1 MLQKKKRKDEEMMQ
15 EGTTKRER
23 RKAMGDAVLP
33 DTNEMN
39 TKTRTNSCNSRREE
53 KMAKRGLRNKVI
65 TMMVAFAV
73 AFTFMPMNSVNTYA
87 ASKAKKP
94 SKPAITSMSVESST
108 ITVKWKK
115 AKNAKQYQ
123 VALKTYPKGWKY
135 VKKVKKT
142 KKNKKAYTKKG
153 KYKVVKAKKGKYKV
167 YRYQTIVKYK
177 TLKGKT
183 KSTKYSYKAP
193 KRGTK
198 YTLAVR
204 ALNGKKKSAW
214 TSKSAATWNKDTLR
228 IDGKKHTHK
237 WEAEYKTV
245 DEHVKVKEQVQT
257 GTKDVEKKTGV
268 KLVCDT
274 CGKTLD
280 EIDNPDASY
289 TEDQINE
296 LVSKHRDEDSC
307 TCESTKA
314 EDVTETVTEPVYE
327 EQEVDKVV
335 SKKVKTGYTC
345 SCHARKDLSGKVTL
359 HQHQWKTRQKTKTG
373 YKTVTYKKKYIE
385 CLDCNKKFINHYTD
399 SNGNIHDYVESGN
412 PEHWEMSNPEATAH
426 TDWEL
431 DNNGT
436 GSSRN
441 VEEFYKTEKVKY
453 DIPYNET
460 YCDICGY
467 IK

>member
-1 MLQKKKRKDEEMMQ
+1 MMQ
-15 EGTTKRER
+15 EGMTKRER
-23 RKAMGDAVLP
+23 RKAMGNAVLL

-39 TKTRTNSCNSRREE
+39 TKNRTNSCNSRKEE
-53 KMAKRGLRNKVI
+53 KMARRGLRNKAI
-65 TMMVAFAV
+65 TLMVAFAV

-94 SKPAITSMSVESST
+94 SKPAITSMTVESST

-204 ALNGKKKSAW
+204 SLNGKKKSAW

-274 CGKTLD
+274 CEKTLD

-289 TEDQINE
+289 TEEQINA

-359 HQHQWKTRQKTKTG
+359 HQHQWKSE
-373 YKTVTYKKKYIE
+373 TVTTTVYKEEKVPHSAQR
-385 CLDCNKKFINHYTD
+385 CLDCGFKIDTRDDPDGEIFSKHQYNEILA
-399 SNGNIHDYVESGN
+399 GN
-412 PEHWEMSNPEATAH
+412 
-426 TDWEL
+426 
-431 DNNGT
+431 T
-436 GSSRN
+436 GSCT
-441 VEEFYKTEKVKY
+441 VDEWYEVEKVPHLVSHTK
-453 DIPYNET
+453 I
-460 YCDICGY
+460 YCSECGY
-467 IK
+467 VKQK

>member
-1 MLQKKKRKDEEMMQ
+1 MMQ
-15 EGTTKRER
+15 EGMTKRER
-23 RKAMGDAVLP
+23 RKAMGNAVLL

-39 TKTRTNSCNSRREE
+39 TKNRTNSCNSRKEE
-53 KMAKRGLRNKVI
+53 KMARRGLRNKAI
-65 TMMVAFAV
+65 TLMVAFAV

-94 SKPAITSMSVESST
+94 SKPAITSMTVESST

-204 ALNGKKKSAW
+204 SLNGKKKSAW
-214 TSKSAATWNKDTLR
+214 TTKSATTWNKDTLR

-268 KLVCDT
+268 KLVCGT

-289 TEDQINE
+289 TEDQINA
-296 LVSKHRDEDSC
+296 LASKHRDEDSC

-327 EQEVDKVV
+327 EREVDKVV
-335 SKKVKTGYTC
+335 PKKVKTGYTC
-345 SCHARKDLSGKVTL
+345 SCHARKDLNGKVTL
-359 HQHQWKTRQKTKTG
+359 HKHQWKSE
-373 YKTVTYKKKYIE
+373 TVTTTVYKEEKVPKSADR
-385 CLDCNKKFINHYTD
+385 CLDCGFTINTD
-399 SNGNIHDYVESGN
+399 DDPDGKIFSEHRYNEILAGN
-412 PEHWEMSNPEATAH
+412 
-426 TDWEL
+426 
-431 DNNGT
+431 T
-436 GSSRN
+436 GSCT
-441 VEEFYKTEKVKY
+441 VDEWYEVEKVPHLVSHTK
-453 DIPYNET
+453 T
-460 YCDICGY
+460 YCSECGY
-467 IK
+467 VKQK